1 MAKSGPER
9 GGKLKKKLSR
19 KQITWGLTI
28 FLAGAAILLVY
39 FILSRITV
47 ILGTTG
53 KILQGLSSVL
63 YGIVIAYVFT
73 PVLNFFELKLLK
85 PLFKKLNVDVSANN
99 PRGFRRMRRIS
110 VALTICFIIGILFAF
125 FRFVGPQVVS
135 SIQTIVSNFSVYVD
149 NIQNFLSEHLKNNPE
164 LANGIDSFMQSS
176 EARIDEFMEKTVNP
190 AISTAITRI
199 SKSIISIVRN
209 VFNFTVGLI
218 VSVYLFYSKDKLA
231 AQFKQIIYALFKE
244 KTANEIVSEC
254 RYIHRVFVGFLTGKI
269 LDSII
274 IGILCFI
281 CIKFIGTPF
290 PVLISFIIGVTNII
304 PFFGPYIGGII
315 GSLIVFMV
323 DPLQALY
330 FLIFV
335 IVLQQFDG
343 NILGPLI
350 LGDSTGLSSFWVIF
364 AIMFFGAM
372 FGVAGWVIGVP
383 AFAVAYD
390 LIRRKIHS
398 TLEKKKYPSDLSP
411 YMDLA
416 YIENGELL
424 PHSDE
429 NIKYNAQQP
438 GSNWKRLLH
447 IKDSKAAQKAKAI
460 AGKLQNDQKSSQ
472 AQKTAVADAESPE
485 VLPEKTTEGKK

>member
-1 MAKSGPER
+1 MVPER
-9 GGKLKKKLSR
+9 GIKLKKKLSR
-19 KQITWGLTI
+19 KQITWGLTA
-28 FLAGAAILLVY
+28 FLTAVAILVVY
-39 FILSRITV
+39 FLISKAGLIASTIGNV
-47 ILGTTG
+47 
-53 KILQGLSSVL
+53 LQGLSSVL

-85 PLFKKLNVDVSANN
+85 PIFNKMNVDVSGNN

-110 VALTICFIIGILFAF
+110 VALTICFIVGILFAF
-125 FRFVGPQVVS
+125 FRFVGPQVIS
-135 SIQTIVSNFSVYVD
+135 SIQTIVANFSVYVD
-149 NIQNFLSEHLKNNPE
+149 NIQTFLNEHLQNNPE
-164 LANGIDSFMQSS
+164 LAQTIDKLMQSY

-190 AISTAITRI
+190 AISSIIATI

-231 AQFKQIIYALFKE
+231 AQFKQIIYATFKE
-244 KTANEIVSEC
+244 QTANEMVSEF
-254 RYIHRVFVGFLTGKI
+254 RYTHRVFVGFLTGKI

-323 DPLQALY
+323 NPLQALY

-335 IVLQQFDG
+335 IILQQFDG
-343 NILGPLI
+343 NILGPMI

-383 AFAVAYD
+383 AFAVIYD
-390 LIRRKIHS
+390 LIRRKVHS
-398 TLEKKKYPSDLSP
+398 LLEKKNYPSELSP

-424 PHSDE
+424 PHDDQ
-429 NIKYNAQQP
+429 NVKYNAQKP

-447 IKDSKAAQKAKAI
+447 IKDSKAAKKIAQKL
-460 AGKLQNDQKSSQ
+460 GNDQSQTAGSDTNSEVVSAPSSE
-472 AQKTAVADAESPE
+472 TTISTNR
-485 VLPEKTTEGKK
+485 KTTEGKK